1 MPAMHII
8 LLEREINR
16 ERERKKERERES
28 MRGREQKMHDESK
41 DILKLNSEGE
51 GSINL

>member
-1 MPAMHII
+1 MPALYII

-16 ERERKKERERES
+16 ERERERERES

-41 DILKLNSEGE
+41 DILKLNSKGE